1 MNLPMKGRIMDS
13 RILDPLEELYG
24 EELTLVQS
32 DLGQLEQAI
41 GTMLKS
47 IGVGLLQRVVDR
59 GRNGYRGSSIRCSCG
74 DSMRFVGYRSRS
86 VHTLWGWIT
95 IRRAYYHC
103 PVCHR
108 SEVPYDQDSG
118 LGAEQLSPALAKACC
133 TLAVDDSFAESAQ
146 KIGQLFGETMAD
158 TTVEGLVHQVGAVS
172 AKQKEQAFER
182 FKATRQVP
190 VAEAQPPR
198 LYVSADGTTA
208 HERDGWHEA
217 KIGCIYW
224 EDQQF
229 RRPSYYVGGFCDSQ
243 TFGWYL
249 WLAACR
255 WGLRDAVE
263 VIYLGDGAP
272 WIRSEQQRHFQRAV
286 FIVDWYHASEP
297 LWDCGRAVFGE
308 GTALTRQLVEER
320 LSLLW
325 DGQTREL
332 LENLKAERRDRRG
345 QKRGALDDLLGYL
358 STNEEQ
364 MRYDVF
370 RERGYDIGSG
380 SVEGACKHIVGKRL
394 KQSGMI
400 WTRPGSAATLAL
412 RITWLNGEWDTF
424 WRNHPMA
431 A

>member
-1 MNLPMKGRIMDS
+1 MNLHMKGRTMDS
-13 RILDPLEELYG
+13 RILDQLEELYG
-24 EELTLVQS
+24 EELTLVQP
-32 DLGQLEQAI
+32 DLGQLEQSI

-47 IGVGLLQRVVDR
+47 IGAGLLQRMVNR
-59 GRNGYRGSSIRCSCG
+59 GRNGYQGSSIPCSCG
-74 DSMRFVGYRSRS
+74 NSLRFVGHRCRS

-103 PVCHR
+103 PTCHR
-108 SEVPYDQDSG
+108 SDMPYDQDSG
-118 LGAEQLSPALAKACC
+118 LGAEQLSPALAQACC
-133 TLAVDDSFAESAQ
+133 LLAVDDSFAESVR
-146 KIGQLFGETMAD
+146 KIEQLFGEALAD
-158 TTVEGLVHQVGAVS
+158 TTVEDLVHQVGAVS
-172 AKQKEQAFER
+172 AQPQERQRQEFET
-182 FKATRQVP
+182 TRQIP
-190 VAEAQPPR
+190 AAEAQPQR
-198 LYVSADGTTA
+198 LYVSVDGTTA

-217 KIGCIYW
+217 KVGCIYW

-229 RRPSYYVGGFCDSQ
+229 RRHSYYVGRFCDSE

-255 WGLRDAVE
+255 WGLRSAEE

-272 WIRSEQQRHFQRAV
+272 WIRSEWRRHFQRAV
-286 FIVDWYHASEP
+286 FIIDWYHVSEH
-297 LWDCGRAVFGE
+297 LWDCGKIVFGE
-308 GTALTRQLVEER
+308 GTVQTQQWVEER

-325 DGQTREL
+325 NGHTRDL
-332 LENLKAERRDRRG
+332 LEDLQQQRRSRRG
-345 QKRGALDDLLGYL
+345 KQRQALDDLIRYV

-370 RERGYDIGSG
+370 RDRGYDIGSG
-380 SVEGACKHIVGKRL
+380 SVEGACKHVVGKRL

-400 WTRPGSAATLAL
+400 WTRPGSSATLAL